1 MKKISLLLIFA
12 LLLACTALFAS
23 CDQETV
29 NSTRSEMM
37 DAVVDLLGPYLEE
50 ASETTGS
57 SVTDSSTVDTS
68 TTDSS
73 DSSTVSVE
81 STVVNVDA
89 SPLF

>member
-12 LLLACTALFAS
+12 LMLGCTALFAS

-29 NSTRSEMM
+29 NSTRSEIM

-57 SVTDSSTVDTS
+57 SVTDSSTTDSS

-73 DSSTVSVE
+73 EPTTDSSYNTAD
-81 STVVNVDA
+81 T
-89 SPLF
+89 FGWF

>member
-12 LLLACTALFAS
+12 LLLGCTALFAS

-29 NSTRSEMM
+29 NSTRSEIM

-57 SVTDSSTVDTS
+57 SVTDSSTIDS
-68 TTDSS
+68 SEPTTDSS
-73 DSSTVSVE
+73 YNTADTFGW
-81 STVVNVDA
+81 
-89 SPLF
+89 L

>member
-12 LLLACTALFAS
+12 LMLGCTALFAS

-29 NSTRSEMM
+29 NSTRSEIM

-57 SVTDSSTVDTS
+57 SVTDSSTTDS
-68 TTDSS
+68 SEPTTDSS
-73 DSSTVSVE
+73 YNTADT
-81 STVVNVDA
+81 
-89 SPLF
+89 FGWF